1 MSHVAGRRT
10 IAVSDPAL
18 PAWPGRR
25 RSSEPILP
33 QIGPHRLRLASRR
46 GSSSGATSATS
57 GGGGGGGGDK
67 LLSPQTSRRRNLLLA
82 HNATALYSECVR
94 VRTAAAGGQ
103 TSRAA

>member
-1 MSHVAGRRT
+1 M
-10 IAVSDPAL
+10 SDPAL

-57 GGGGGGGGDK
+57 GGAGGGDK

-94 VRTAAAGGQ
+94 VRTAAGQ

>member
-1 MSHVAGRRT
+1 MSHVARRRT
-10 IAVSDPAL
+10 IAASDPAL

-57 GGGGGGGGDK
+57 GGAGGGGDK

-94 VRTAAAGGQ
+94 VRTAAGQ